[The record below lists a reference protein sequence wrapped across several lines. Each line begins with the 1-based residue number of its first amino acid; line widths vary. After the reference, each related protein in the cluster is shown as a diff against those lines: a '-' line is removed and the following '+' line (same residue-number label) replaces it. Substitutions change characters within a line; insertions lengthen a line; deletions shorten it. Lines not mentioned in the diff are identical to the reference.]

1 MTSTEYK
8 IIKSFDREV
17 GNIRHTIIK
26 NGCIIYDMSFMLP
39 NTGESPLTPIDIF
52 EAAINGEQITI
63 PPHYHQELQ
72 NIAFE
77 LHLLNVC
84 KRSDEK
90 MKLTF
95 ACKFKNA
102 IKRIISLFT

>member
-1 MTSTEYK
+1 
-8 IIKSFDREV
+8 
-17 GNIRHTIIK
+17 
-26 NGCIIYDMSFMLP
+26 MSFTLP

-63 PPHYHQELQ
+63 TPQYHQELQ

-77 LHLLNVC
+77 LHLLNVY
-84 KRSDEK
+84 KRDDEK

-95 ACKFKNA
+95 ACKFKNV